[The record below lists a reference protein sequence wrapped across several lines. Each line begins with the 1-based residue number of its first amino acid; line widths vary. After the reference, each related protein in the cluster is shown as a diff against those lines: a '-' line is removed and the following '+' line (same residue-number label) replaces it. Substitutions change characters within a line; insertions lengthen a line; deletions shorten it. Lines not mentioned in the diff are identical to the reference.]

1 MTTETRLLHFN
12 TVDASLFVWSKLWSL
27 QSLQEHYVSFNIFDV
42 LILVDGNPIVWLFT
56 TKEGEVKSRSK
67 KNRST
72 ERITH
77 LWGERHVYI
86 EEKALP
92 FNAMMLNDVHTG
104 KCMELLQRF
113 QTSDILDKIN
123 INKHDT
129 HKTPS
134 LLKVEKVEDFTAFMQ
149 REERLKIF
157 LSPPASSSNSV
168 VSDSNQRY
176 LKVECVQGNIGL
188 DNVKCFLLADSSL
201 SGYAMPPSLSSSTTS
216 SYKELPCRNKSVIA
230 LVREFCERLVKI
242 LSRGAEDSLRIRKFS
257 MIILLQNFTN
267 TNASASGPT
276 IWLHH
281 VSEIIFYDCNLSRD
295 PSSGRTNPHLAGS
308 VMSNVSSISN
318 FSKSRKQPFSRCLG
332 DFCGYQLQQDDRSNT
347 SSRNDHL
354 SHVDSILEMIFDDGD
369 IHRESHRAIQRHK
382 RTNDSSFDIANDSD
396 QLKLPRASSDDDQ
409 DTDNIPQPVDAGEDM
424 IRSQSDSSLLSKS
437 RQLLKH
443 KHHRDRRNKIV
454 YKTIC
459 VTREEMAELSRIDQ
473 QLMTLFQPVNFDE
486 IIQLRKSIEEVW
498 PLDIARYYYNVLKD
512 QSPSHFN
519 RSDVSE
525 ATTLASF
532 GSVGKLP
539 SVLQRQLQLL
549 QQSRSDDSESA
560 AGGVE
565 ENKWFS
571 HYFSSVEVCESCYLV
586 YQQLEIYRNSRNNK
600 LLREK
605 IIQREAVL
613 SEEERKLKD
622 QEIERKIFAQR
633 KLMTKLSL
641 PAKHFSSEVQSNQNV
656 SQPIVKRR
664 AKVGQPRLSSNAL
677 TFHHIMRKSAVPI
690 PTPATSL
697 ATVDEEEV
705 ENRKDEISLKF
716 EEMRRLKE
724 AREESK
730 YTFQPTILTPL
741 PTQSKKVSTK
751 DYTADHLLHSWHRDM
766 NRLRSLIHRD
776 GPIKSKT
783 LTDVTDENERGD
795 DEEEDE
801 GEDNSDELGWN
812 PFVLK

>member
-1 MTTETRLLHFN
+1 MVN
-12 TVDASLFVWSKLWSL
+12 
-27 QSLQEHYVSFNIFDV
+27 
-42 LILVDGNPIVWLFT
+42 
-56 TKEGEVKSRSK
+56 
-67 KNRST
+67 
-72 ERITH
+72 
-77 LWGERHVYI
+77 
-86 EEKALP
+86 
-92 FNAMMLNDVHTG
+92 
-104 KCMELLQRF
+104 
-113 QTSDILDKIN
+113 
-123 INKHDT
+123 
-129 HKTPS
+129 
-134 LLKVEKVEDFTAFMQ
+134 
-149 REERLKIF
+149 
-157 LSPPASSSNSV
+157 
-168 VSDSNQRY
+168 DSNQRY
-176 LKVECVQGNIGL
+176 LKVECLQGKIGL

-201 SGYAMPPSLSSSTTS
+201 SGYAMPPSSSSSSSTPS

-230 LVREFCERLVKI
+230 LVREFCESLVKM

-257 MIILLQNFTN
+257 MIILLQNFSN
-267 TNASASGPT
+267 TNASASGPA

-281 VSEIIFYDCNLSRD
+281 ISEILFYECDLSRD
-295 PSSGRTNPHLAGS
+295 QSSSGRTNPSHLAGS

-332 DFCGYQLQQDDRSNT
+332 DFCGYQLHQDDRNNA

-354 SHVDSILEMIFDDGD
+354 SRVDSILEMIFDDGD

-382 RTNDSSFDIANDSD
+382 RTNNSSFDVVIDSD
-396 QLKLPRASSDDDQ
+396 QMKLPRASSEDDQ
-409 DTDNIPQPVDAGEDM
+409 DTDNISAQPIDAGED
-424 IRSQSDSSLLSKS
+424 IVRSQSDSSLLSKS
-437 RQLLKH
+437 RQQLKP
-443 KHHRDRRNKIV
+443 KHHRDRRKKIV

-473 QLMTLFQPVNFDE
+473 RLMTLFQPVNFDE
-486 IIQLRKSIEEVW
+486 IIQLRKSIEDVW

-525 ATTLASF
+525 ATTLTSF

-549 QQSRSDDSESA
+549 QQSRSDDSECGAS
-560 AGGVE
+560 GVE

-633 KLMTKLSL
+633 KLMSKLSL
-641 PAKHFSSEVQSNQNV
+641 PAKHSPSEVQSSQNL
-656 SQPIVKRR
+656 PLPTLKRR
-664 AKVGQPRLSSNAL
+664 AKGQPRLSSNAL

-690 PTPATSL
+690 PTPAASL

-705 ENRKDEISLKF
+705 EIKKDEISLKF
-716 EEMRRLKE
+716 EEMRRMKE
-724 AREESK
+724 AREESR

-741 PTQSKKVSTK
+741 PAQSKKVSTK

-783 LTDVTDENERGD
+783 LTDVTGENQSGNDED
-795 DEEEDE
+795 DDDE